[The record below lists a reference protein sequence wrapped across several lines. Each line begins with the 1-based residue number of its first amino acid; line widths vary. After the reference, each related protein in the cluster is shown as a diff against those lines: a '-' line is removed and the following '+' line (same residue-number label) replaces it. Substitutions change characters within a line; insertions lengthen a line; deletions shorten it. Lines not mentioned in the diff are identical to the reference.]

1 MNNSNLFGCRK
12 NKCMTQK
19 EVAEILGI
27 TKAAYSN
34 IETGRRNPSL
44 SVTIGLQKLF
54 GKTIDCL
61 LNTTLK

>member
-1 MNNSNLFGCRK
+1 MSNSNLFGCRK
-12 NKCMTQK
+12 NKGMTQK

-44 SVTIGLQKLF
+44 SVTVGLQKLF
-54 GKTIDCL
+54 GQTIDYL
-61 LNTTLK
+61 LNATLK